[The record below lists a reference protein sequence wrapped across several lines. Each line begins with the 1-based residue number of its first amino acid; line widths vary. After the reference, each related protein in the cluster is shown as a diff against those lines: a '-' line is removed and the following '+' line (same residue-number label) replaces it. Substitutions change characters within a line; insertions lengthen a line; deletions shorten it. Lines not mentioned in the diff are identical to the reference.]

1 MRLEF
6 SRGFTQRIY
15 SFAAE
20 ITGLDNVR
28 RYGVEVK
35 FAVFAEFVHDDLARR
50 DHDFR
55 DLRAARGFDN
65 DVLTGFE
72 THPGGVEIENLPGV
86 SKAYASNARQLVR
99 HVPPV
104 LPRGL

>member
-1 MRLEF
+1 LAAGLGEQFLRLVSKLIRAADVSF
-6 SRGFTQRIY
+6 SGEAKDGFQ
-15 SFAAE
+15 FLA
-20 ITGLDNVR
+20 
-28 RYGVEVK
+28 
-35 FAVFAEFVHDDLARR
+35 AEFVHDDLARR

-86 SKAYASNARQLVR
+86 SKAYAGNARQLVR